1 MTFIRLV
8 KLLFAVV
15 IGAWLFVLNQGIGFS
30 VLESLVIPLC
40 VVVFGACLIFGG
52 NDDR

>member
-1 MTFIRLV
+1 MTFIKLV
-8 KLLFAVV
+8 KLLFAVA
-15 IGAWLFVLNQGIGFS
+15 IGAWLFALNQGIGFS